1 MSLLEIYTNALYNCF
16 ISTLTPNA
24 FSSADAA
31 LNATVL
37 RMLYHK
43 RYMSNLHHL
52 FNNINILLVG
62 YNNKNNKIFQF
73 T

>member
-1 MSLLEIYTNALYNCF
+1 MFLLESYKNALYNVF

-24 FSSADAA
+24 FSSADAFP
-31 LNATVL
+31 NATVL

-52 FNNINILLVG
+52 FNNIKILLVG
-62 YNNKNNKIFQF
+62 YDNK
-73 T
+73 